1 MLVAAGAEAEEPP
14 RPVVDA
20 IEGEVDALTNSMA
33 LLQVQ
38 LEEIADAVI
47 NGKKD
52 KKDKD
57 KDED

>member
-1 MLVAAGAEAEEPP
+1 MPVAAVAEAAEPP
-14 RPVVDA
+14 RPVVGV
-20 IEGEVDALTNSMA
+20 IEGEVDALINSMA
-33 LLQVQ
+33 LLQAQ

-47 NGKKD
+47 KDKKD